1 MKGGVSTPTD
11 TMRSDEPFVSK
22 KKNISTAVN
31 HVWWPS
37 KLYPKNN
44 VYRVNVQLRTRYTG
58 PDAADRQSGACWKPG
73 KRVAA
78 NKRPC

>member
-1 MKGGVSTPTD
+1 MSHL
-11 TMRSDEPFVSK
+11 FQ
-22 KKNISTAVN
+22 KKNTAVN

-58 PDAADRQSGACWKPG
+58 PDAAYRQKWGLLEARKASGSEQCSPVMRDQHKKRG
-73 KRVAA
+73 KSGPVT
-78 NKRPC
+78 

>member
-22 KKNISTAVN
+22 KNTAVN

-58 PDAADRQSGACWKPG
+58 PDAACRQKWDLLEARKASSGEQ
-73 KRVAA
+73 
-78 NKRPC
+78 